1 MTLGAS
7 LKKGFTNDSRKNI
20 VTNTL
25 KKIVLAVLA
34 LPGLLSGCS
43 DGLVDDA
50 RQDSR
55 EKISLAGEISQ
66 LAVTRV
72 NDDGFCDLDAIGVYV
87 VDYDGNTP
95 GTLKTNGNH
104 GDNVKFTFDEGK
116 GSWTSSHDLY
126 WNDKHTHIDIYGY
139 YPYAQPTDVGDYMFE
154 VRRDQV
160 EASENGEMGGYE
172 ASDFLW
178 GKVSDVAPTAS
189 VIRVPMRHRMACAR
203 VKLEQGDGF
212 GEGEWASLDKTVLA
226 TNLIRKASVNIADG
240 SVRPVGVVEPTATM
254 PARVGDEWR
263 AIVVPQTVGGG
274 TTLFSITVG
283 GQPFKFSRSD
293 DFTYAQGSMSNF
305 TIRVDRKL
313 PEGAYKLTLTS
324 ESITPWES
332 DLVSH
337 DADGKAYVV
346 VNSTAGKLKD
356 SIVAAKKDYT
366 KLKNLKVTGRID
378 ESDFMFMRNEMTKL
392 QSINLK
398 EVRVSET
405 GIPGYAFSGKTTLLH
420 VILPDELK
428 FIGNSAFN
436 GCHIT
441 GSLIIP
447 EGVTTIEPGAFMG
460 CRNLTGTL
468 SLPTTL
474 KTIGE
479 LAFNGCSNLTGN
491 LILPD
496 KLEDIGGYAFSDCR
510 ALFGNMKLPESLTKI
525 GDNAFNGCCG
535 LRGDIVIPKGV
546 TEVPDNVFNGA
557 GFDGMLTLHDGITLI
572 GVLAFGNSHFKGEL
586 RFPKSL
592 PVIPEQCCVNNDGF
606 TSVVFPS
613 DAVLIDH
620 EAFAG
625 CSQLSG
631 VLEFPKTL
639 QSVGEAAFAYC
650 GNLRGVIF
658 PKELET
664 LHDYSFKDCF
674 GLSSIVC
681 KGGEPAKLY
690 TDVFSGVAKDNFA
703 VEVPEA
709 SLDQY
714 KISDGWNEFKRITAH
729 HELVCNPQTV
739 MSLNASRKHE
749 LTLYA
754 EGDWEVESKPS
765 WCEVTPS
772 RGSGKTVV
780 ILTVS
785 QLAKGAAERGGKV
798 VFGLVDNDY
807 TCECDV
813 FQYDYVHAED
823 EWVTLQKATRGNNG
837 GINIVVLG
845 DGFDA
850 KEIANGTCLRDVSQQ
865 VENFF
870 AIEPYKSYRDYFNV
884 YTAMALS
891 AESGVG
897 TENSGV
903 QNRFGTE
910 FANGDGL
917 RANYEDIFLY
927 ALGAPT
933 VTTDNLNETLVMI
946 VPNTTCYG
954 GITQMWSDGSAIA
967 FCPFSTKSYPGDSR
981 GIVQHEAGGHAFGK
995 LADEDVTVNSFVDE
1009 GTASWIRYC
1018 QSLGWYDNISLSAK
1032 ASVVPWS
1039 HLVFDSRYSAVVDVY
1054 EGGYGFTRGVFRSEQ
1069 ASCMSNYGSYYN
1081 TVSRESI
1088 VRRIKRYAGED
1099 FSFEDFVA
1107 TDLDGK
1113 SSAKASTSRS
1123 SVKALMPRQPGA
1135 NGSVRMAPVIHKG
1148 SPLANGKV
1156 RKHK

>member
-1 MTLGAS
+1 M
-7 LKKGFTNDSRKNI
+7 KKCA
-20 VTNTL
+20 
-25 KKIVLAVLA
+25 LAVL
-34 LPGLLSGCS
+34 LLLGLLSGCS
-43 DGLVDDA
+43 DGLVGDMG
-50 RQDSR
+50 QDGR
-55 EKISLAGEISQ
+55 EKIRLAGEISQ

-104 GDNVKFTFDEGK
+104 GDNVKFTFDEGN
-116 GSWTSSHDLY
+116 GSWNSSHDLY
-126 WNDKHTHIDIYGY
+126 WSDKHTHVDIYGY
-139 YPYAQPTDVGDYMFE
+139 YPYAQPTDVGDYRFE
-154 VRRDQV
+154 VRRDQG
-160 EASENGEMGGYE
+160 EASENGQMGGYE

-178 GKVSDVAPTAS
+178 GKVPDVAPTAS
-189 VIRVPMRHRMACAR
+189 VIRVPMHHRMACAR
-203 VKLEQGDGF
+203 VKLEQGNGF

-226 TNLIRKASVNIADG
+226 TNLIRKASINIADG
-240 SVRPVGVVEPTATM
+240 SVRAVGMVEPTATM

-283 GQPFKFSRSD
+283 GQPFRFSRSD
-293 DFTYAQGSMSNF
+293 EFTYVQGNMSNF
-305 TIRVDRKL
+305 TIRVDKKL
-313 PEGAYKLTLTS
+313 PEGTYKLTLVA
-324 ESITPWES
+324 EGITPWES

-346 VNSTAGKLKD
+346 VNSTEGNLKD

-366 KLKNLKVTGRID
+366 KLKNLKVTGCINVRD
-378 ESDFMFMRNEMTKL
+378 FDFMRDEMTVL

-398 EVRVSET
+398 EVKVKPIGQTEGLISRT
-405 GIPGYAFSGKTTLLH
+405 KDAIPDDAFFGKTTLLR

-428 FIGNSAFN
+428 FIGLRAFE
-436 GCHIT
+436 GSSIT

-447 EGVTTIEPGAFMG
+447 EGVTTIDNDAFSG

-474 KTIGE
+474 KTIGGNT
-479 LAFNGCSNLTGN
+479 FSGCSNLTGN

-496 KLEDIGGYAFSDCR
+496 KLEEIGWGAFLGCR
-510 ALFGNMKLPESLTKI
+510 GLFGNVKLPEALKKI
-525 GDNAFNGCCG
+525 GNDAFYGCYG
-535 LRGDIVIPKGV
+535 FRGDIVIPKGV
-546 TEVPDNVFNGA
+546 TELPDNVFNHT
-557 GFDGMLTLHDGITLI
+557 GFDGMLTLHDGITHI
-572 GVLAFGNSHFKGEL
+572 GIMAFANSHFKGEL

-606 TSVVFPS
+606 TSVVFPT
-613 DAVLIDH
+613 DVVHIDH
-620 EAFAG
+620 EAFAR
-625 CSQLSG
+625 CSRLSG
-631 VLEFPKTL
+631 VLEFPKSL
-639 QSVGEAAFAYC
+639 HSVGESAFAYC
-650 GNLRGVIF
+650 GNLGGVVF

-664 LHDYSFKDCF
+664 LHDYAFKDCF

-690 TDVFSGVAKDNFA
+690 TDVFSGVSKDNFA

-709 SLDQY
+709 SLGQY
-714 KISDGWNEFKRITAH
+714 KSFEGWKEFKRITAH
-729 HELVCNPQTV
+729 HELVCNPQAL

-754 EGDWEVESKPS
+754 EGDWEVAGKPS
-765 WCEVTPS
+765 WCEVSPS
-772 RGSGKTVV
+772 RGSGKTHVT
-780 ILTVS
+780 ITVN
-785 QLAKGAAERGGKV
+785 QLVKGAADRSGKV

-807 TCECDV
+807 TSECEIC
-813 FQYDYVHAED
+813 QYDYVHAED
-823 EWVTLQKATRGNNG
+823 EWLTLQKATKGNNG

-850 KEIANGTCLRDVSQQ
+850 KGIADGTCLRDVRQQ

-897 TENSGV
+897 TESSGV

-910 FANGDGL
+910 FANGEGV
-917 RANYEDIFLY
+917 RANYEEIFSY
-927 ALGAPT
+927 VLGAPT
-933 VTTDNLNETLVMI
+933 VTTDNLKETLVMI
-946 VPNTTCYG
+946 VPNTTQYD

-967 FCPFSTKSYPGDSR
+967 FCPFSTDNYPYDSR
-981 GIVQHEAGGHAFGK
+981 GFVQHEAGGHAFGK
-995 LADEDVTVNSFVDE
+995 LADEDVTVNTFVDD
-1009 GTASWIRYC
+1009 GTASWISYC

-1032 ASVVPWS
+1032 ASVVPWG
-1039 HLVFDSRYSAVVDVY
+1039 HLVFDSRYSAFVDVY
-1054 EGGYGFTRGVFRSEQ
+1054 EGGYGFARGVFRSEQ

-1088 VRRIKRYAGED
+1088 VRRIKRYAGEE

-1107 TDLDGK
+1107 KDLEGM
-1113 SSAKASTSRS
+1113 SSAKARTNRS
-1123 SVKALMPRQPGA
+1123 SAKAFMARPSGVK
-1135 NGSVRMAPVIHKG
+1135 GSFVRRTPVVHKG
-1148 SPLANGKV
+1148 SPLVNGKV